1 MVSYLNFKKAV
12 FFTLLLAYFLLLTLS
27 SSALAQ
33 EVYVFKGRGTAHGV
47 GLDMAGVAALAN
59 QNRSYVDI
67 LKTYYTGITLGSGYD
82 NKNIRVGILFANP
95 VQVTS
100 ASNYRLKIN
109 VGGSEQQFTVPA
121 NEVVTVS
128 YANGVYTTQTNSW
141 GTLVAAGY
149 TVFEPISSPL
159 KLLNNGRRYRG
170 RIVVRYATATGRL
183 WAINRL
189 NIEKYVYGLAEEP
202 NDWPTEA
209 QRTLAVA
216 GRTYGLYKVLVKS
229 PWWPENFDVD
239 ATLGS
244 QYYLGYDAERPNLR
258 LAVDDTKG
266 QVALYNGQIIVA
278 AYHGNSGGHTES
290 IENVWGGYLPYLRG
304 VPSPWT
310 PIYYWGKNN
319 EFTFSR
325 LQLEQLLNQKLGGA
339 VGTLYRLDFSDRT
352 PSGRVRKVKI
362 IGSKG
367 TTEVWGYAQF
377 ANWLGLPSAL
387 IDSTGED
394 NWQNFILINN
404 PYNQKASGYLLFYS
418 GNGLVK
424 KVPLTVNA
432 NSRKSILI
440 DSFLDF
446 LGVATKVQLNQ
457 PVMAERAT
465 YFALGNNQEVSG
477 GRGIWGKALSKR
489 WLFAEGSTKDSF
501 SSWFLLFNPNSVPA
515 NVTAYFYKN
524 GQKITKKL
532 SLPAYSRR
540 EVFANNV
547 AGLANSEFAT
557 EIVADQPIA
566 AERAMYFIYA
576 GKNGG
581 HSSVGTPR
589 AFYNWHFA
597 EGYINPNYENYL
609 MLFNPTDYPNSV
621 SLVFFHEK
629 GVINKTYM
637 LNPKTSL
644 RLKLNDILP
653 EGAFSTKISGS
664 VKLVAE
670 RSIYFN
676 SNGTVGGNNTIGV
689 ASPGQNWFFAE
700 GATYNSFVQFLAL
713 SNPNPI
719 AGTVTIRYILPTGQ
733 SLRQTVNVQPASRAT
748 VLLNNF
754 IGANKEFGL
763 QITSS
768 VPVVPERVSYFHD
781 GSNSGGEV
789 TVGTKK
795 AYYNW
800 YFPEG
805 YTGP

>member
-1 MVSYLNFKKAV
+1 MSYLKLFQKAV
-12 FFTLLLAYFLLLTLS
+12 FLFVLSLLLFN

-47 GLDMAGVAALAN
+47 GLDMAGVAALAK
-59 QNRSYVDI
+59 QGRSYVDI
-67 LKTYYTGITLGSGYD
+67 LKTYYTGITLTGGYD
-82 NKNIRVGILFANP
+82 NKSIRVGILTDNSL
-95 VQVTS
+95 QVTA
-100 ASNYRLKIN
+100 ASEYRLKVN
-109 VGGSEQQFTVPA
+109 VGVSTQTFVIPA

-128 YANGVYTTQTNSW
+128 YANGIYTTQTSSW
-141 GTLVAAGY
+141 GSLVASGY
-149 TVFEPISSPL
+149 TVFEPLDSPL
-159 KLLNNGRRYRG
+159 KLVNNGRRYRG
-170 RIVVRYATATGRL
+170 RLVVRYATSTGRL

-258 LAVDDTKG
+258 AAVDYTKG
-266 QVALYNGQIIVA
+266 QVAVYNGQIIVA

-310 PIYYWGKNN
+310 PIYYWGQKN

-339 VGTLYRLDFSDRT
+339 VGTLYQLDFSDRT

-362 IGSKG
+362 IGSTG
-367 TTEVWGYAQF
+367 TKEVWGYAQF

-387 IDSTGED
+387 IDSTGVD
-394 NWQNFILINN
+394 NWQNFILLNN

-424 KVPLTVNA
+424 KLPLTVSP

-440 DSFLDF
+440 DSYLGF
-446 LGVATKVQLNQ
+446 LGVSTKVKLNQ

-465 YFALGNNQEVSG
+465 YFTLGNNQEVSG
-477 GRGIWGKALSKR
+477 GRGIWGAALNKR
-489 WLFAEGSTKDSF
+489 WFFAEGSAKDSF
-501 SSWFLLFNPNSVPA
+501 STWFLLLNPNSVPSKA
-515 NVTAYFYKN
+515 TAYFYKN
-524 GQKITKKL
+524 GQVIAKKL
-532 SLPAYSRR
+532 FLPAYSRR
-540 EVFANNV
+540 EVFANQV
-547 AGLANSEFAT
+547 AGLAGSEFAT
-557 EIVADQPIA
+557 KIIADQPIA
-566 AERAMYFIYA
+566 AERAMYFVYA

-581 HSSVGTPR
+581 HSSVGTRPN
-589 AFYNWHFA
+589 YSWHFA
-597 EGYINPNYENYL
+597 EGYISPNYENYL
-609 MLFNPTDYPNSV
+609 ILFNPTKYKNKV
-621 SLVFFHEK
+621 TLVFFHEK

-653 EGAFSTKISGS
+653 EGTFSTKVSGS

-676 SNGTVGGNNTIGV
+676 NNGTVGGNNTIGV
-689 ASPGQNWFFAE
+689 VKPGQNWFFAE
-700 GATYNSFVQFLAL
+700 GSTYNSFEQFLTV

-719 AGTVTIRYILPTGQ
+719 AGMATIRYILPTGE
-733 SLRQTVNVQPASRAT
+733 SVNQTVNLQPTSRST
-748 VLLNNF
+748 VLLNKF
-754 IGANKEFGL
+754 IDVNKEFGL

-768 VPVVPERVSYFHD
+768 VPIVPERVSYFHD

-805 YTGP
+805 FTGP